1 VNDRSTFARIVCPY
15 FATLEALSYRAIG
28 IAIFAIVFFLTV
40 PYVAFGQISS
50 PARLQRVVAMVGA
63 RSGASWPLW
72 LAKDGGYYQKHGLD
86 VELVYAV
93 HPAPMAAVI
102 SGQAVMTSTG
112 ADLGILAAFRD
123 TSLTLNGSFLNKG
136 SFAMVAAKNLT
147 RMEQLAGKKIG
158 IGRVGDPPYY
168 MSISLLEKFG
178 VNAKDVQ
185 WVSIGVDAAAR
196 AAALQG
202 GQVDAA
208 LVTAPSYFRLEAAG
222 YPILAS
228 VADYEDIY
236 VSTYYLFRKETIL
249 NSPKIAEAFIKAH
262 TEAIKRFYDDKPF
275 AVQTILKY
283 GAARDQQ
290 DGSKVYELFNKS
302 RSFEPV
308 PYVLKDSVKAVVERQ
323 SQAQPQIKQFDFSK
337 VIDNSIVD
345 RLAKDGF
352 FQQIFGSSIRELQ
365 QKRKSQSF

>member
-1 VNDRSTFARIVCPY
+1 M
-15 FATLEALSYRAIG
+15 
-28 IAIFAIVFFLTV
+28 FAIVFYLKV

-50 PARLQRVVAMVGA
+50 PNRLQSVVAMVGA

-136 SFAMVAAKNLT
+136 SFAMVAGKNLT
-147 RMEQLAGKKIG
+147 RMEQLFGKKIG

-178 VNAKDVQ
+178 VTPKDVQ

-236 VSTYYLFRKETIL
+236 VSTYYLFRKETVL
-249 NSPKIAEAFIKAH
+249 NSRKIAEAFIKAH
-262 TEAIKRFYDDKPF
+262 AEAIKRFYDDKPF
-275 AVQTILKY
+275 AVQTVLKY

-308 PYVLKDSVKAVVERQ
+308 PYILKDSVKAVVERQ

-345 RLAKDGF
+345 RLAKEGF

-365 QKRKSQSF
+365 QKRRAQSF

>member
-1 VNDRSTFARIVCPY
+1 MSLPRH
-15 FATLEALSYRAIG
+15 AIG
-28 IAIFAIVFFLTV
+28 IIALAMVLLITGRYFASAQT
-40 PYVAFGQISS
+40 S
-50 PARLQRVVAMVGA
+50 PPVRLQKVVAMVGA

-72 LAKDGGYYQKHGLD
+72 LAKDGGYYQKNGLD

-112 ADLGILAAFRD
+112 ADLGLLAAFRD
-123 TSLTLNGSFLNKG
+123 PSLTVNGSFLNKG
-136 SFAMVAAKNLT
+136 TFAMVAAKNVT
-147 RMEQLAGKKIG
+147 RMEQLSGKKIG

-178 VNAKDVQ
+178 VTARDVQ

-196 AAALQG
+196 AAALQS

-236 VSTYYLFRKETIL
+236 VSTYYLFRKETVL
-249 NSPKIAEAFIKAH
+249 NSPKIAEGFIKAH
-262 TEAIKRFYDDKPF
+262 AEAIKRFYDDKSF
-275 AVQTILKY
+275 AVQTILRY

-308 PYVLKDSVKAVVERQ
+308 PYVLKNSVKAVVERQ
-323 SQAQPQIKQFDFSK
+323 SQAQPQIKQFDFKK

-345 RLAKDGF
+345 RLVKEGF
-352 FQQIFGSSIRELQ
+352 FQQIFGASITELQ
-365 QKRKSQSF
+365 QQRQAQSF